1 MKSRKTSIFIVDEDP
16 VVIKVMTKLL
26 EEEGCEVSSTS
37 NSATA
42 FDEISK
48 RSPDCVIS
56 ALMMP
61 NVDGLQLCKQV
72 KETSK
77 LKKVKFIMS
86 SIKAYTFDRK
96 RSYSFG
102 ADGYI
107 RKPINKD
114 TFIGQVNRILDD
126 HIDLTF
132 WGVRGTLPATG
143 EKYLKY
149 GGNTSCVSLEFPR
162 EQFFIF
168 DGGSGIKNLGDMLMA
183 QGRRRFHAKIF
194 ISHPHWDHVN
204 TIPFFSPLYVQGNEI
219 EILGANQSDTTMRE
233 LISAQM
239 DGIYFPITLNEF
251 AARVYFRDIEEE
263 ILDVGGIEVQTKLL
277 SHPGKCLGYRVNYNG
292 RSICYITDNEIFFE
306 DSEFYSPHYEKRL
319 AKFCLNSD
327 ILITDTTYTDEEYV
341 SKVGYGHSC
350 ISKVVKLAN
359 NAKVKHLCLFHHDPD
374 QDDKAIDRKLEIA
387 TSMLNKLK
395 SDTIVLAPEEGLS
408 LKV

>member
-395 SDTIVLAPEEGLS
+395 SDTVVLAPEEGLS

>member
-1 MKSRKTSIFIVDEDP
+1 MTSNNSDIFIIDEDP
-16 VVIKVMTKLL
+16 ISIELMTKLL
-26 EEEGCEVSSTS
+26 EEDGHKVTSTTDS
-37 NSATA
+37 KKA
-42 FDEISK
+42 FNKISEIQ
-48 RSPDCVIS
+48 PDCVIS

-61 NVDGLQLCKQV
+61 EVDGLQLCKMI
-72 KETSK
+72 KESPK
-77 LKKVKFIMS
+77 LKKVRFIMV
-86 SIKAYTFDRK
+86 SIKAYAFDKK
-96 RSYSFG
+96 RSFTFG

-107 RKPINKD
+107 KKPINPD
-114 TFIGQVNRILDD
+114 TFLKQVNRIFDD

-143 EKYLKY
+143 KNCLKY
-149 GGNTSCVSLEFPR
+149 GGNTSCISLEFPR
-162 EQFFIF
+162 QQFFIF

-183 QGRRRFHAKIF
+183 QNRKRFHAKIF

-204 TIPFFSPLYVQGNEI
+204 TIPFFAPLYVQGNEF

-251 AARVYFRDIEEE
+251 AARVYFRDLEEE
-263 ILDVGGIEVQTKLL
+263 TIEVGGIEVQTKLL

-319 AKFCLNSD
+319 AQFCKNTD
-327 ILITDTTYTDEEYV
+327 VLITDTTYTDEEYET
-341 SKVGYGHSC
+341 KVGWGHSC

-359 NAKVKHLCLFHHDPD
+359 NAKVKKLCLFHHDPNQND
-374 QDDKAIDRKLEIA
+374 LDID
-387 TSMLNKLK
+387 NKL
-395 SDTIVLAPEEGLS
+395 DLAREMLIKLNSKTQVIAPNEGLC